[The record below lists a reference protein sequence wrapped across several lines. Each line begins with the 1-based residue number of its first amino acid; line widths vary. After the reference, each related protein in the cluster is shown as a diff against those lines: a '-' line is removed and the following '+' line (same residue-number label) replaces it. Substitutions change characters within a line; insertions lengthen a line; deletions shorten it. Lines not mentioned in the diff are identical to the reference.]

1 MKQINFIMS
10 FTCTDEQFLLDDKL
24 QNMLSDQWKDDLI
37 QSAKE
42 SGFDD
47 VEAQWNFEDL
57 N

>member
-1 MKQINFIMS
+1 MS
-10 FTCTDEQFLLDDKL
+10 FSCTDEQFSDTKV
-24 QNMLSDQWKDDLI
+24 QHMLSDKWTEELV

-47 VEAQWNFEDL
+47 VVAEWNFEDI